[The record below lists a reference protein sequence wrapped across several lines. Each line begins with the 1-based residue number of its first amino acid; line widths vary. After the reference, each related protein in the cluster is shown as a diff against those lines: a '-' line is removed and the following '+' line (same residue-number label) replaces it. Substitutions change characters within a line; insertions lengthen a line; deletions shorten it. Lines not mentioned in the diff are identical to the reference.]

1 MIGTLITQ
9 FLHLAAWLGL
19 LALIFVPLERFFAL
33 KQARIWRPQMAI
45 DLVYYMMSSLPA
57 LVIAVIPLGA
67 LALAVHSIVP
77 EGYYASI
84 GALPFAVR
92 LVIGLVVGDIAFYW
106 SHRASHAV
114 PLLWR
119 FHALHHSAEHMD
131 FLVNTRGHPVD
142 MVFGRVCALIP
153 LYVLGLAEPSSMDG
167 TVLAQLVTVI
177 STFWGF
183 FIHSNLRWRLG
194 PLEWLVASPAF
205 HHWHHTRSEHI
216 DRNFAAMIPAID
228 RIFGT
233 LHMPRDWPSE
243 YGVRGAH
250 PTTLGAQLLDPL
262 LPPAANP
269 VSRSS

>member
-1 MIGTLITQ
+1 
-9 FLHLAAWLGL
+9 
-19 LALIFVPLERFFAL
+19 
-33 KQARIWRPQMAI
+33 
-45 DLVYYMMSSLPA
+45 
-57 LVIAVIPLGA
+57 
-67 LALAVHSIVP
+67 
-77 EGYYASI
+77 
-84 GALPFAVR
+84 
-92 LVIGLVVGDIAFYW
+92 
-106 SHRASHAV
+106 
-114 PLLWR
+114 
-119 FHALHHSAEHMD
+119 
-131 FLVNTRGHPVD
+131 
-142 MVFGRVCALIP
+142 
-153 LYVLGLAEPSSMDG
+153 MDG

-228 RIFGT
+228 RVFGT
-233 LHMPRDWPSE
+233 LHMPREWPSE

-262 LPPAANP
+262 LPPAANS